1 MKKLSSTLPNMLLS
15 LTAISCV
22 AAALLAFIYE
32 VTAEP
37 IAKSQMNTLLEGIST
52 VSPEYDNNPYEEA
65 IEVEMNGGVIKIYP
79 ARQGGTLQ
87 GAAVESFTNSGFGGT
102 IRVLVGIN
110 QEDNIV
116 DYTVLQHAETPGLG
130 DKMQEWF
137 RVEGTAQDVR
147 GKSLTTQ
154 LSVSKDGG
162 EVDAITA
169 ATISSRAFLDAI
181 NSAYEAYTK
190 AKSEGQLQ

>member
-1 MKKLSSTLPNMLLS
+1 MLIS

-22 AAALLAFIYE
+22 AAALLAFIFQL
-32 VTAEP
+32 TAEP
-37 IAKSQMNTLLEGIST
+37 IATSQMNNLLEGIST
-52 VSPEYDNNPYEEA
+52 VCPPYDNNPYEEA
-65 IEVEMNGGVIKIYP
+65 ITVEMNGGVIKIYP

-102 IRVLVGIN
+102 IRILVGISEEN
-110 QEDNIV
+110 KLV

-147 GKSLTTQ
+147 GRDLTTP
-154 LSVSKDGG
+154 LTVSKDGG

-169 ATISSRAFLDAI
+169 ATISSRAFLEAV
-181 NSAYEAYTK
+181 NSAFAAYSE
-190 AKSEGQLQ
+190 AKSNGQLQ